1 MDELEDLH
9 KDRTNICF
17 STMEAESIT
26 FIVVLFINYFV
37 VFPILMFFIL
47 TITVDSRYLEF
58 QGTLWNTSRY
68 P

>member
-26 FIVVLFINYFV
+26 FIVVLFINYCV
-37 VFPILMFFIL
+37 VFPILMFFSFNNYVSLRFFCQLCLGIIVA
-47 TITVDSRYLEF
+47 TF
-58 QGTLWNTSRY
+58 
-68 P
+68 